1 MCFGSQSSQS
11 EQSPQITSSTNL
23 PCNRHIS
30 VTTPRFKSTITFLWE
45 QRIMKRILVVVL
57 AAIAAV
63 ILGLWVWSLVALAN
77 QN

>member
-1 MCFGSQSSQS
+1 
-11 EQSPQITSSTNL
+11 
-23 PCNRHIS
+23 
-30 VTTPRFKSTITFLWE
+30 
-45 QRIMKRILVVVL
+45 MKRILVVVL